1 MDTITQSQRH
11 TNMSHIHGKNNSI
24 EKKIRSALHRAGFR
38 FRVCD
43 RRYPGSPDLVLPKY
57 NAVIFVNGCF
67 WHAHENCSYYR
78 MTKSN
83 VEFWQKKFTHNK
95 QRDEENL
102 AKYQETNSLQRIDD
116 SFKKNVVV
124 KDDIEPWID
133 EKAIQYIGVQDFLQD
148 EGFLR

>member
-1 MDTITQSQRH
+1 MGTITNEQRH
-11 TNMSHIHGKNNSI
+11 TVMSHIRGKNTSI

-78 MTKSN
+78 MPKSN
-83 VEFWQKKFTHNK
+83 VEFWQKKFTRNK

-102 AKYQETNSLQRIDD
+102 AKYQDMCWRVCTVWECAIRGKNS
-116 SFKKNVVV
+116 KEK
-124 KDDIEPWID
+124 IEKVTEQIIEWLD
-133 EKAIQYIGVQDFLQD
+133 ESAEAELLIRG
-148 EGFLR
+148 